1 MKIRE
6 RIEGD
11 VYVELSYQDE
21 RLSITLIS
29 EKSGST
35 TFQISEEGTDKLKA
49 MLFLLDE
56 SLQKAKE
63 RQAKKSLNRSLWDE
77 AKRRSGAC
85 SWKAKEIYEQLK
97 AEKSEIDKE
106 LAHAGTRENN
116 NN

>member
-21 RLSITLIS
+21 RLSITLMS

-35 TFQISEEGTDKLKA
+35 TFQISEESTDKLKA
-49 MLFLLDE
+49 MLLLLDE

-77 AKRRSGAC
+77 ARKRSGAC
-85 SWKAKEIYEQLK
+85 SWKAKEIYLQLK
-97 AEKSEIDKE
+97 AEKAEIDKE
-106 LAHAGTRENN
+106 LAHAGTREI
-116 NN
+116 

>member
-1 MKIRE
+1 MKVTE
-6 RIEGD
+6 LVDGGVSVEF
-11 VYVELSYQDE
+11 VYESE
-21 RLSITLIS
+21 RLSITLMS

-77 AKRRSGAC
+77 ARKRSGAC
-85 SWKAKEIYEQLK
+85 SWKTKEIYEQLK
-97 AEKSEIDKE
+97 AEKAEID
-106 LAHAGTRENN
+106 
-116 NN
+116 